1 MANMS
6 APLAGNRVVE
16 IGSFVA
22 GPFCGQLLGDLG
34 AEVIKVEDPAAGDP
48 MRRWGRSVGEGSSL
62 WWSVL
67 ARNKRSV
74 TINLRHSEGQAT
86 VRKLIETADILL
98 ENFRPGTIERWG
110 LDPEDLI
117 AENPGLVVVRISGY
131 GQTGP
136 YRDRAGFGSVA
147 EAMGGLRYLVGFP
160 DRPPP
165 RLGVAIGDA
174 LAGTFGT
181 LGALAALLVR
191 AKDGRGQ
198 IVDVAIYEAV
208 MAMMESVISESALT
222 GSVRGPTGT
231 VLPGVAPSNIYPTAD
246 GSWVVI
252 GGNAD
257 TVFGRLAATMGKP
270 ELATDPRFATHEA
283 RGRHQAEIDDLVAQ
297 WTSTFER
304 GALVDLLAEKGVPAG
319 PIYTAA
325 DILADRH
332 IRAREMIVEPEDPVA
347 GPVPMQGVVPRL
359 SRTPGRVDHPGPL
372 LGEHTAAILEEV
384 GIDAS
389 MQEKLRSE
397 GVI

>member
-1 MANMS
+1 MVGTS
-6 APLAGNRVVE
+6 PPLEGKRVVE

-34 AEVIKVEDPAAGDP
+34 AEVIKVEDPRAGDP
-48 MRRWGRSVGEGSSL
+48 MRRWGRSVGGGSSL

-86 VRKLIETADILL
+86 VRRLIETADILL

-110 LDPEDLI
+110 LDPVDLMT
-117 AENPGLVVVRISGY
+117 ANRGLVVVRISGY

-165 RLGVAIGDA
+165 RFGVAIGDS

-181 LGALAALLVR
+181 VGALAAMLVR
-191 AKDGRGQ
+191 ERDGRGQ

-222 GSVRGPTGT
+222 GRMRGPTGT
-231 VLPGVAPSNIYPTAD
+231 VLPGVAPSNVYPTAD
-246 GSWVVI
+246 GAWVVI

-257 TVFGRLAATMGKP
+257 TVFARLTAAMGREELAAD
-270 ELATDPRFATHEA
+270 ARFATHEA
-283 RGRHQAEIDDLVAQ
+283 RGQHQEEIDELVAG

-304 GALVDLLAEKGVPAG
+304 QDLVDLLAESGVPAS

-325 DILADRH
+325 DILNDRH
-332 IRAREMIVEPEDPVA
+332 IRAREMIVEPDDPA
-347 GPVPMQGVVPRL
+347 MGAIPMQGIVPRL
-359 SRTPGRVDHPGPL
+359 SRTPGRVQHPGPL

-384 GIDAS
+384 GIDAP
-389 MQEKLRSE
+389 MQEKLRAE
-397 GVI
+397 GAI

>member
-1 MANMS
+1 MLDAS
-6 APLAGNRVVE
+6 PPLAGKRVVE

-34 AEVIKVEDPAAGDP
+34 AEVIKVEDPKAGDP
-48 MRRWGRSVGEGSSL
+48 MRRWGRSVGKGSSL

-67 ARNKRSV
+67 SRNKRSV
-74 TINLRHSEGQAT
+74 TINLRNPEGQAT
-86 VRKLIETADILL
+86 LRRLIATADILL

-110 LDPEDLI
+110 LDPNDLL
-117 AENPGLVVVRISGY
+117 AANPGLVVVRISGY

-165 RLGVAIGDA
+165 RLGVAIGDS

-191 AKDGRGQ
+191 ERDGRGQ
-198 IVDVAIYEAV
+198 IIDVAIYEAV

-246 GSWVVI
+246 GAWVVI

-257 TVFGRLAATMGKP
+257 TVFARLANAMGRE
-270 ELATDPRFATHEA
+270 ELTTDPRFVTHEA
-283 RGRHQAEIDDLVAQ
+283 RGQHQEEIDQLVAE
-297 WTSTFER
+297 WTSTYER
-304 GALVDLLAEKGVPAG
+304 AELVELLAESGVPAG
-319 PIYTAA
+319 PIFTAA
-325 DILADRH
+325 DILNDRH
-332 IRAREMIVEPEDPVA
+332 IRAREMIVAPNDPVA
-347 GPVPMQGVVPRL
+347 GPIPMQGVVPRL
-359 SRTPGRVDHPGPL
+359 SRTPGRVNHPGPL
-372 LGEHTAAILEEV
+372 LGEHTAEILQEV

-389 MQEKLRSE
+389 MQEKLRAE
-397 GVI
+397 GAI

>member
-1 MANMS
+1 MRMPS
-6 APLAGNRVVE
+6 PLEGKRVVE

-34 AEVIKVEDPAAGDP
+34 AEVIKVEDPKAGDP

-74 TINLRHSEGQAT
+74 TINLRNPDGQAT

-110 LDPEDLI
+110 LDPKDLLS
-117 AENPGLVVVRISGY
+117 AYPALVVVRISGY

-165 RLGVAIGDA
+165 RLGVAIGDS

-191 AKDGRGQ
+191 EKDGRGQ

-208 MAMMESVISESALT
+208 MAMMESVLSESALT
-222 GSVRGPTGT
+222 GNVRGPTGT

-246 GSWVVI
+246 GAWVVI

-257 TVFGRLAATMGKP
+257 TVFGRLAAAMGR
-270 ELATDPRFATHEA
+270 EDLATDPRFATHEA
-283 RGRHQAEIDDLVAQ
+283 RGQHQEEIDQLVAE
-297 WTSTFER
+297 WTSTYER
-304 GALVDLLAEKGVPAG
+304 GDLVDLLADQGVPAG

-325 DILADRH
+325 DILNDRH
-332 IRAREMIVEPEDPVA
+332 IRARDMIVEPADPVA
-347 GPVPMQGVVPRL
+347 GPIPMQGVVPRL
-359 SRTPGRVDHPGPL
+359 SRTPGRVQHPGPL

-384 GIDAS
+384 GIDPP
-389 MQEKLRSE
+389 MQEKLRAE
-397 GVI
+397 GAI

>member
-1 MANMS
+1 MTNKS

-48 MRRWGRSVGEGSSL
+48 MRNWGRSVGEGSSL

-74 TINLRHSEGQAT
+74 TINLRHAEGQAT
-86 VRKLIETADILL
+86 VRKLIQTADILL

-110 LDPEDLI
+110 LDPEDLL
-117 AENPGLVVVRISGY
+117 AENPGLIVVRISGY

-165 RLGVAIGDA
+165 RLGVAIGDS

-191 AKDGRGQ
+191 TKDGRGQ

-208 MAMMESVISESALT
+208 MTMMESVISESALT
-222 GSVRGPTGT
+222 GNVRGPTGT

-246 GSWVVI
+246 ESWVVI

-257 TVFGRLAATMGKP
+257 TVFGRLAEAMGKP
-270 ELATDPRFATHEA
+270 ELATDPRFSTHEA
-283 RGRHQAEIDDLVAQ
+283 RGRNQAEIDDLVAE
-297 WTSTFER
+297 WTATFER

-325 DILADRH
+325 DILNDRH
-332 IRAREMIVEPEDPVA
+332 IRARGMIVEPEDPVA

-389 MQEKLRSE
+389 MQDKLRSE

>member
-1 MANMS
+1 MTNVS
-6 APLAGNRVVE
+6 APLAGTRVVE

-34 AEVIKVEDPAAGDP
+34 ADVIKVEDPEAGDP
-48 MRRWGRSVGEGSSL
+48 MRRWGRSVGKGSSL

-74 TINLRHSEGQAT
+74 TINLRHPEGQAT
-86 VRKLIETADILL
+86 VRKLIDTADILL

-110 LDPEDLI
+110 LDPEDLL

-165 RLGVAIGDA
+165 RVGVAIGDS

-181 LGALAALLVR
+181 LGVLAALLVR
-191 AKDGRGQ
+191 EKDGRGQ
-198 IVDVAIYEAV
+198 IIDVAIYEAV

-222 GSVRGPTGT
+222 GNVRGPTGT

-257 TVFGRLAATMGKP
+257 TVFARLATAMGKP
-270 ELATDPRFATHEA
+270 ELATDPRFETHEA
-283 RGRHQAEIDDLVAQ
+283 RGRNQAEIDDLVAE

-325 DILADRH
+325 DILNDRH
-332 IRAREMIVEPEDPVA
+332 IRARGMIVEPEDPVA
-347 GPVPMQGVVPRL
+347 GPVPMQGVIPRL

-372 LGEHTAAILEEV
+372 LGEHTAVILEEV
-384 GIDAS
+384 GIDGS

-397 GVI
+397 RVI